1 MPTLDYK
8 ITVRT
13 LRKQRLIATYL
24 ADAIERGAI
33 ADAEDRAEAEELI
46 CAAVL
51 ELLRRKRISDDESEE
66 LVGRFRDYLPVT
78 RHK

>member
-13 LRKQRLIATYL
+13 HRKHRLIATHL
-24 ADAIERGAI
+24 AEAIERGAI

-46 CAAVL
+46 YAAVL

-66 LVGRFRDYLPVT
+66 LRGRFKDYL
-78 RHK
+78 